1 MKISI
6 CCAGCCFHHPNKQTK
21 KWRFSWKKII
31 CRLSTVD
38 TIVAF
43 VDVTEVGEVRP
54 EEFGTVDAW
63 IGFAQNDQ

>member
-1 MKISI
+1 MKI
-6 CCAGCCFHHPNKQTK
+6 FL
-21 KWRFSWKKII
+21 KKI
-31 CRLSTVD
+31 RLQILD

-43 VDVTEVGEVRP
+43 GDVTEVGEVRP

>member
-1 MKISI
+1 MKI
-6 CCAGCCFHHPNKQTK
+6 FL
-21 KWRFSWKKII
+21 KKIN
-31 CRLSTVD
+31 LSTVEVDSID

-43 VDVTEVGEVRP
+43 GDVTEVGEVRP

>member
-1 MKISI
+1 MKI
-6 CCAGCCFHHPNKQTK
+6 FLK
-21 KWRFSWKKII
+21 KLF
-31 CRLSTVD
+31 CRLQIVV

-43 VDVTEVGEVRP
+43 RDVNEVGEVRP